1 MWYLSE
7 HTPRAEAPREEDG
20 APEGPPRHLWFPH
33 TVAELPHP
41 EGSQRPGSLWI
52 LLGRN
57 DWGFNLFLSRSGR
70 FINTWLQYRGKHENL
85 KLKTVIVKDHEE
97 AIFIQYVCDIL
108 YLIGLLY
115 SFRIRVVKLT
125 LLLAYEFF
133 MSFFPVNVF

>member
-1 MWYLSE
+1 M
-7 HTPRAEAPREEDG
+7 R
-20 APEGPPRHLWFPH
+20 
-33 TVAELPHP
+33 
-41 EGSQRPGSLWI
+41 I

-57 DWGFNLFLSRSGR
+57 DWGFNLFLSRSGG

-97 AIFIQYVCDIL
+97 ATLIQYVCDFL

-115 SFRIRVVKLT
+115 SFRIRGVKLT

-133 MSFFPVNVF
+133 MSVFPVNVF